1 MKFIKAII
9 RGWTTSFRYPGF
21 ISGRQPSQLVPP
33 PSTVLGLLSAVKGE
47 LISENDLAYGYFFG
61 FESKAYDVET
71 IYEMSSE
78 NKAKSNISKRE
89 ILFDPKLTL
98 FVSDLKFREYFRKP
112 HFPLL
117 IGRSQD
123 IAYVDSIEEVDIDKK
138 TNVNLQNTLLPFPDD
153 EVYGMISAMPTSFTD
168 TIPRN
173 VVTVKPFVVISDLIN
188 YSKELFYDTKSDRGF
203 HLFGKIQS

>member
-21 ISGRQPSQLVPP
+21 ISGRQPSLPVPP
-33 PSTVLGLLSAVKGE
+33 PSTVLGLLSAAKGE
-47 LISENDLAYGYFFG
+47 IISEDDLAYGYFFD

-71 IYEMSSE
+71 IYEMSPK

-89 ILFDPKLTL
+89 ILFYPKLTL
-98 FVSDLKFREYFRKP
+98 FVSDLNFRDYFRRP

-123 IAYVDSIEEVDIDKK
+123 IAYVDSIKEVEIDKK
-138 TNVNLQNTLLPFPDD
+138 NDVKLRNTLLPFPDE

-173 VVTVKPFVVISDLIN
+173 VVNVKPFIIISDLIT
-188 YSKELFYDTKSDRGF
+188 YTKELFYDAESDRGF
-203 HLFGKIQS
+203 YLFGTIQS